1 MSTAVLKDP
10 VVLKDEIIGM
20 YLVSIAVFCL
30 CSLWGKDIGTLKWGR
45 EVLKKKAEVFSLMSL
60 HTWEMG

>member
-10 VVLKDEIIGM
+10 VVLKDEVIGM

-45 EVLKKKAEVFSLMSL
+45 EVLKKKKLRSSL
-60 HTWEMG
+60 